1 MSAATERSG
10 SYSRIFGVGAV
21 LVLVL
26 VTLAVV
32 NVYTNLAPEIGGPQ
46 QSMLLSGLVTVL
58 LVITVALLFVATI
71 IGRERTAAV
80 ETLAAQARR
89 IEQGEFDVELAT
101 NRTDEVGD
109 IYRALAVLRDS
120 EQLDRQQGVSAEV
133 VAQYCET
140 AAEISNGD
148 DDSRL
153 EENVDDPQLAEL
165 AMRFNEILDQRKRD
179 AEIDSR

>member
-1 MSAATERSG
+1 MSAVTERSS
-10 SYSRIFGVGAV
+10 SYGRTFGVGAV

-26 VTLAVV
+26 ATLAAV
-32 NVYTNLAPEIGGPQ
+32 NVYTNLAPEMGSSQ
-46 QSMLLSGLVTVL
+46 QSMLLSGLVAIL
-58 LVITVALLFVATI
+58 LVVTVALLFVATI

-80 ETLAAQARR
+80 ATLAAQARQ
-89 IEQGEFDVELAT
+89 IEQGELDIDLAT
-101 NRTDEVGD
+101 NRTDDVGD

-120 EQLDRQQGVSAEV
+120 EQLDRQRGVSAEV